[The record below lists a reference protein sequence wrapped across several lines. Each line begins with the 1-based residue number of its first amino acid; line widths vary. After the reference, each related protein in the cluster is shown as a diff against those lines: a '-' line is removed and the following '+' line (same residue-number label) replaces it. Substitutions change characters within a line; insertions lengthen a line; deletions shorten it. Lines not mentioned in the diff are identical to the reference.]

1 MINVVVFNWNYSDFL
16 KNLLTKMEPIYND
29 AYFRILICD
38 DGSTDDSL
46 KIINEYISKGINNI
60 VVFERSEL
68 NYGRKMPY
76 MGQIESLGKVME
88 SDYFSSSDYYWLMDA
103 DDYFDFS
110 MISAE
115 FKRKIESSVVNFTQ
129 VKNVSKNDTYYEN
142 IKRKVCSNS
151 LIFPTVSVTSS
162 IIVSGFFLEKYKA
175 FIFKDGFDDVWLD
188 SRINMLAC
196 LLNSD
201 EVAYIDEHVCRLIHG
216 GNDSINMPVL
226 RALKKQIVAHDYYRF
241 INRNKFLRHH
251 RMIILL
257 CTSKLMRLFKF
268 ERH

>member
-1 MINVVVFNWNYSDFL
+1 MINIIVFNWNYSCFL
-16 KNLLTKMEPIYND
+16 KKLLTEMKPIYND

-46 KIINEYISKGINNI
+46 KIIHEYVSKGINNI
-60 VVFERSEL
+60 VVFEMSEL

-76 MGQIESLGKVME
+76 MGQIESLAKVMA

-129 VKNVSKNDTYYEN
+129 VKNVSENDTYNAN
-142 IKRKVCSNS
+142 IKRKVFSNS
-151 LIFPTVSVTSS
+151 SIFPTISVTSS
-162 IIVSGFFLEKYKA
+162 IIVLGGFLVKYKEL
-175 FIFKDGFDDVWLD
+175 IFKEGFDDVWLD

-196 LLNSD
+196 LLNYD

-216 GNDSINMPVL
+216 GNDSINMPML
-226 RALKKQIVAHDYYRF
+226 RVLKKQIVAHDYYKL
-241 INRNKFLRHH
+241 INGNKFLWHH
-251 RMIILL
+251 RMIILM
-257 CTSKLMRLFKF
+257 CTSKLMRLLKF
-268 ERH
+268 

>member
-16 KNLLTKMEPIYND
+16 TKLLKKMEPIYND

-46 KIINEYISKGINNI
+46 KIIHEYVSKGINNI

-76 MGQIESLGKVME
+76 MGQIESLGKVMA

-110 MISAE
+110 IISAE

-129 VKNVSKNDTYYEN
+129 VKNVSENDIYYEN
-142 IKRKVCSNS
+142 IKRKVCFNS
-151 LIFPTVSVTSS
+151 SIFPTISVTSS
-162 IIVSGFFLEKYKA
+162 IIVSGFFLEKYKT

-196 LLNSD
+196 LLKSN

-226 RALKKQIVAHDYYRF
+226 RALKKQIVAHNYYKF
-241 INRNKFLRHH
+241 INGNKFLRHH
-251 RMIILL
+251 RMIILW
-257 CTSKLMRLFKF
+257 CASKLIRLFKC
-268 ERH
+268 